1 MCPPQGRLGS
11 LVRGGEMERWQ
22 EVVQYLGLPNP
33 HHTQAPHTPMAAH
46 GTSPTHSH
54 GHGPPLHHP
63 HALYP
68 SHETS
73 PATPA
78 APVPRGVLLNN
89 ATLPPPMPD
98 PMTHNITYTNSMGE
112 YCNNC
117 IVMI

>member
-1 MCPPQGRLGS
+1 
-11 LVRGGEMERWQ
+11 MERWQ

-46 GTSPTHSH
+46 SASPTHAH

-68 SHETS
+68 PHDAAT
-73 PATPA
+73 ATPA

-89 ATLPPPMPD
+89 ATLPPPMSD
-98 PMTHNITYTNSMGE
+98 PMSHNITYTNSMGK
-112 YCNNC
+112 
-117 IVMI
+117 